1 MARVPDVGT
10 RYTSLS
16 LAGTSSGT
24 GILIVENSVVE
35 IGGNFRWNGPIVAT
49 GRNVGIRFRG
59 DGSQAVYGATIV
71 NELNPAAV
79 ANIEGD
85 GAGKPDI
92 LYSNE
97 ALGLVQNAL
106 KRRFVTTQSWT
117 DQ

>member
-1 MARVPDVGT
+1 MPNVGT

-16 LAGTSSGT
+16 LAGESSGT
-24 GILIVENSVVE
+24 GVLIIENGIVE
-35 IGGNFRWNGPIVAT
+35 IGGSFRWNGPIIAT

-59 DGSQAVYGATIV
+59 DGNQVVYGAAVV
-71 NELNPAAV
+71 NELDSVAV

-85 GAGKPDI
+85 AVGKPHI
-92 LYSNE
+92 LYSAE

-106 KRRFVTTQSWT
+106 KRRFVTTQSWS